1 MFGNSIKMN
10 RAEKLNYLN
19 LLDKE
24 IKDDKTTLRFAEN
37 FEVQSSAEG
46 DYYKPNAD
54 HTDLVYDVLKFKK
67 LKFPNAT
74 ATPEIGSTTTVAPP
88 PSGAIDDGVS
98 PIMQDVVVY
107 LEEGKT
113 RYMPWLHCK
122 TDFRFRDYIQ
132 GEDRWQIEDGVFIRG
147 LNLYSYYIIISL
159 DDPYGALDTTRTYDI
174 KAISQEGRV
183 SNIAKIRFVQPPAV

>member
-1 MFGNSIKMN
+1 MLVNIITKMN
-10 RAEKLNYLN
+10 NIEMLNHIN
-19 LLDKE
+19 LLE
-24 IKDDKTTLRFAEN
+24 EAQKDDATILKFASN
-37 FEVQSSAEG
+37 FNVQTSTDG
-46 DYYKPNAD
+46 DYYIPNST
-54 HTDLVYDVLKFKK
+54 HSNLVYNSLKFKQ
-67 LKFPNAT
+67 LTFPNAT
-74 ATPEIGSTTTVAPP
+74 DTTEITTNPFEPP
-88 PSGAIDDGVS
+88 VEDDGVS